1 MKFLKSSGYV
11 KQTAFGIVRLL
22 TLKKDEMKKLGLLL
36 TALIA
41 IAAIAPAQK
50 TGIIADVLKKSAEE
64 KVARMQEM
72 IGFDDNKARQLNELE
87 FTFLLDVQKAENC
100 CLCNRKKRIERLKQK
115 RDQELQRILSRDEYI
130 QYDAVENERIKKQPL
145 WAE

>member
-1 MKFLKSSGYV
+1 
-11 KQTAFGIVRLL
+11 
-22 TLKKDEMKKLGLLL
+22 MKKLGLLL

-41 IAAIAPAQK
+41 IAAITPAQK

-100 CLCNRKKRIERLKQK
+100 CLCNRKKRIEKLKTAREEGLQK
-115 RDQELQRILSRDEYI
+115 LLPRDEYMKYHSI
-130 QYDAVENERIKKQPL
+130 ENELLRENNPL
-145 WAE
+145 WLR

>member
-1 MKFLKSSGYV
+1 
-11 KQTAFGIVRLL
+11 
-22 TLKKDEMKKLGLLL
+22 MKKLGLLL

-130 QYDAVENERIKKQPL
+130 KYDAVENERIKKQPL

>member
-1 MKFLKSSGYV
+1 
-11 KQTAFGIVRLL
+11 
-22 TLKKDEMKKLGLLL
+22 MKKLGLLL

-64 KVARMQEM
+64 KVAR
-72 IGFDDNKARQLNELE
+72 
-87 FTFLLDVQKAENC
+87 QKAENC

>member
-1 MKFLKSSGYV
+1 
-11 KQTAFGIVRLL
+11 
-22 TLKKDEMKKLGLLL
+22 MKKLGLLL

-100 CLCNRKKRIERLKQK
+100 CLCNRKKRIEKLKKK
-115 RDQELQRILSRDEYI
+115 RDQDLQQILTRVEYI
-130 QYDAVENERIKKQPL
+130 KYEGGDLEGVKKYPVRVGV
-145 WAE
+145 